1 MKDPFLIES
10 TLGNF
15 KEQFDQRVPRV
26 LGYPCNQDF
35 QYPEIIDFLKYH
47 INNVGSTFDSQIPYP
62 LNTHSLEAE
71 VIEYL
76 LELYGSTGLDAHRGY
91 ITTGGTEGNFYGM
104 YLGREHF
111 SKNCLFV
118 FSKSVH
124 YSIYKAANILD
135 VEYRLA
141 DIDIFGEIDYN
152 DFDNIVR
159 NTNKNIV
166 VVANV
171 GSTMTGAMDHVDKLI
186 KILDKHGKNYYIHCD
201 AALSGMMIPFLEKT
215 IAPALPCFKKN
226 VYSIAISG
234 HKFLGSP
241 IPCGV
246 VLADRECMDKV
257 TSNIDYIHSND
268 YTITGSR
275 SGLSPL
281 ILWLALKKK
290 DWNEQAKDVH
300 HCIDLARYMQAE
312 LNLIIDGRR
321 AFIANEY
328 SNTVVFP
335 KPSKDLIDK
344 WFLATQDEWAHC
356 VIMPS
361 VSKDIIDC
369 FLDDIRAEQMR
380 DEK

>member
-1 MKDPFLIES
+1 MKDIDSIEPVLS
-10 TLGNF
+10 KL
-15 KEQFDQRVPRV
+15 KEECETRIPQV

-47 INNVGSTFDSQIPYP
+47 INNVGSSFDAEIPYP
-62 LNTHSLEAE
+62 LNCHDLERE
-71 VIEYL
+71 CLEYL
-76 LELYGSTGLDAHRGY
+76 LKLYGSPGLDEHRGY
-91 ITTGGTEGNFYGM
+91 ITTGGTEGNLYGM
-104 YLGREHF
+104 FLGREHF
-111 SKNCLFV
+111 NNNCLFV

-124 YSIYKAANILD
+124 YSIYKVANILN

-152 DFDNIVR
+152 HFDRIVG

-166 VVANV
+166 VVANI
-171 GSTMTGAMDHVDKLI
+171 GSTMTGAIDHVDKLI
-186 KILDKHGKNYYIHCD
+186 KILDKHGRDYYVHCD
-201 AALSGMMIPFLEKT
+201 AALSGMMIPFIENT

-226 VYSIAISG
+226 IYSIAISV

-241 IPCGV
+241 IPAGI
-246 VLADRECMDKV
+246 VLADRNCMDKI
-257 TSNIDYIHSND
+257 TKGIDYIHSND

-275 SGLSPL
+275 SGLAPL

-290 DWNEQAKDVH
+290 DWNEHAKDVRY
-300 HCIDLARYMQAE
+300 CIDQARYMQSQ
-312 LNLIIDGRR
+312 LNEIIDGRK

-335 KPSKDLIDK
+335 EPSKKLVDK
-344 WFLATQDEWAHC
+344 WFLATQDGRAHS

-361 VSKDIIDC
+361 VSKETIDL
-369 FLDDIRAEQMR
+369 FLKDMR
-380 DEK
+380 NDR